1 MKVKVMDITTTVSQ
15 GEVEAGRLHSDIEVD
30 VNEGKAITL
39 PSNFEASVRTD
50 LIKLA
55 VASSRAAMRFLLKK
69 PRTRFCTSVTRCSSV
84 I

>member
-39 PSNFEASVRTD
+39 PSS
-50 LIKLA
+50 
-55 VASSRAAMRFLLKK
+55 
-69 PRTRFCTSVTRCSSV
+69 
-84 I
+84 